1 MKITRV
7 NEQGI
12 QYLKAW
18 ITATSKRDDA
28 GILCSL
34 DQRAIDAWCQEI
46 ESGADNLGSA
56 QAEMSSIHT
65 ASGNP
70 EIFTMPDDGI
80 TVEYLDDK
88 E

>member
-18 ITATSKRDDA
+18 ILATSKRDDA

-46 ESGADNLGSA
+46 ENSA
-56 QAEMSSIHT
+56 GIFDSPQAEMSSVHT

-70 EIFTMPDDGI
+70 EIFTMPDDGV
-80 TVEYLDDK
+80 TVEYLDD
-88 E
+88 EA